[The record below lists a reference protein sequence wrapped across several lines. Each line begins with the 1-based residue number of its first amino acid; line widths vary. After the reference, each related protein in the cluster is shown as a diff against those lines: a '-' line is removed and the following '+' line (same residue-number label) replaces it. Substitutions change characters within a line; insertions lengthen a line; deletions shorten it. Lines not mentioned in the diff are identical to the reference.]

1 MRKFCAAVGL
11 STVIAAGLGGCASVG
26 GPAPSGVAADAYS
39 SGKENFT
46 AGHFGL
52 ALVDFQRA
60 LQEQGPSVERLN
72 ALGATYDRLGRF
84 DLADRAY
91 RQALALDPEAIATLN
106 NIGYSYLL
114 RGRADLAGAYLAKA
128 HSLAKGDPTVG
139 ANIALAGEAL
149 NRPAAVV
156 AASAS
161 VPSVTA
167 KPEPAAPA
175 LAPDGVVAALPIER
189 VDSPVSAMRPQHS
202 AQIEP
207 VAKGVYRL
215 VTIPAD
221 PVVPPA
227 PVHDAALSAS
237 IEIPPVIEPMPAVF
251 AVPVAAVEREPLAA
265 PASFALAARPIRL
278 AVSGEPVAG
287 IVRTVASEAESVA
300 VLSPA
305 SLTARNIR
313 FSLPAAPVA
322 GIITAAV
329 ETNAPMV
336 APAARPETAA
346 AIDPGKATI
355 GEALIEVSNGS
366 GIERSGARVR
376 AYLQGRGVPVGRLTN
391 ASKFGFTDTILFY
404 RNGFLETAQA
414 IASELP
420 MSVTLRRNDQQRSD
434 LRLRLG
440 LDSKPFDNY
449 LVAGIVTAS
458 Q

>member
-11 STVIAAGLGGCASVG
+11 STVIATGLGGCASVG
-26 GPAPSGVAADAYS
+26 GSAPSGVAADAYS
-39 SGKENFT
+39 SGKENFA

-72 ALGATYDRLGRF
+72 ALGATYDRLARF
-84 DLADRAY
+84 DLADRSY

-128 HSLAKGDPTVG
+128 QGLAAGDPTVG
-139 ANIALAGEAL
+139 ANLALAGEAL
-149 NRPAAVV
+149 NRPAVV
-156 AASAS
+156 AASVS
-161 VPSVTA
+161 VPSVAA
-167 KPEPAAPA
+167 KPEPAPAPA
-175 LAPDGVVAALPIER
+175 QAPDGLLAALPIER
-189 VDSPVSAMRPQHS
+189 VGSPVTVVRPQHS
-202 AQIEP
+202 ARIEP

-215 VTIPAD
+215 VTMPAD

-251 AVPVAAVEREPLAA
+251 AVPVAAVEREPLAE
-265 PASFALAARPIRL
+265 PASFVSTSGPIQLAF
-278 AVSGEPVAG
+278 SGEPVAG
-287 IVRTVASEAESVA
+287 IVRAVASKAESVA
-300 VLSPA
+300 LISPA
-305 SLTARNIR
+305 SLTARTVR
-313 FSLPAAPVA
+313 FSMPAAPIA

-329 ETNAPMV
+329 ETNAPV
-336 APAARPETAA
+336 AVPVGTPETAA
-346 AIDPGKATI
+346 AIDPGKAMI
-355 GEALIEVSNGS
+355 AEALIEVSNGS

-376 AYLQGRGVPVGRLTN
+376 AYLQGRGVPVRRLTN
-391 ASKFGFTDTILFY
+391 ASKFGFTDTVLFY
-404 RNGFLETAQA
+404 RNGFLAAAQA
-414 IASELP
+414 VASELP
-420 MSVTLRRNDQQRSD
+420 ISVTLQRNDQQRSD

-458 Q
+458 P